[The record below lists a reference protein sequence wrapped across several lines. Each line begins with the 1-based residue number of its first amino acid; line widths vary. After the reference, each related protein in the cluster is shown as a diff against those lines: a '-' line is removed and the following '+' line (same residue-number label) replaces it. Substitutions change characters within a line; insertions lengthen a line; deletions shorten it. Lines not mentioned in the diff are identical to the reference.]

1 MVLLLFL
8 QVLKCCSKYICP
20 KCEACFSPAAWCL
33 AVGDPVDLSLQSQ
46 FSPPFIHLEYSN
58 LLVDCIRGRCGNIYL
73 KTNFATRG
81 NGGEGG
87 LRQMWK
93 QLVTLEWRSP
103 LWPLKT
109 KFCCIGIISNISQT
123 AVESTLDLLP
133 SGGEILWLGILAAA
147 SLAVRNGT
155 VGKQAEIIV

>member
-1 MVLLLFL
+1 MLTFL
-8 QVLKCCSKYICP
+8 CKSNLYFCLYLSSIWTKFPSSWY
-20 KCEACFSPAAWCL
+20 L
-33 AVGDPVDLSLQSQ
+33 AVGDPCW
-46 FSPPFIHLEYSN
+46 PFFTKAIFTPIHTLGIFKFGCW
-58 LLVDCIRGRCGNIYL
+58 LHRGRCNSYL

-103 LWPLKT
+103 LWPFKT

-123 AVESTLDLLP
+123 AAESTSDLLP
-133 SGGEILWLGILAAA
+133 SGGEIFWLGILAAA

-155 VGKQAEIIV
+155 DIIV